1 MEKEHDYT
9 RDIAAIRSMM
19 ERSSKFLSLSGWAG
33 IMAGIYALVG
43 AYMAYAFFRFNPD
56 ELQYVPA
63 ENPTHTLLPV
73 ILLATAVLILS
84 IATAILLSYKRAKK
98 REESMWNPTSQR
110 MITAMAL
117 PLVSGGVL
125 ILVLLA
131 SGLTGLLA
139 PLTLLFYGLALFSAG
154 NYTFKE
160 IQYLGIIQVGL
171 GLVSSYYIELSLL
184 LWAVGFGLMHIVY
197 GIYIHIRHER

>member
-43 AYMAYAFFRFNPD
+43 AYMAFAFFRFNPD
-56 ELQYVPA
+56 QVQYVPA
-63 ENPTHTLLPV
+63 GNPSPSLTPV
-73 ILLATAVLILS
+73 VLLATTVLILS
-84 IATAILLSYKRAKK
+84 IATAIFLSYKRARK
-98 REESMWNPTSQR
+98 RAEFIWNPTSRR
-110 MITAMAL
+110 MITTMAL
-117 PLVSGGVL
+117 PLVSGGIL

-131 SGLTGLLA
+131 SGLSGLLA
-139 PLTLLFYGLALFSAG
+139 PLSLLFYGLALYSAG

-160 IQYLGIIQVGL
+160 IQFLGIIQVGL
-171 GLVSSYYIELSLL
+171 GLISSYFIEFSLL
-184 LWAVGFGLMHIVY
+184 LWAIGFGVMHIVY

>member
-43 AYMAYAFFRFNPD
+43 AYMAYTFYRFNPD
-56 ELQYVPA
+56 ELQYVP
-63 ENPTHTLLPV
+63 EGNPSPSLMPV
-73 ILLATAVLILS
+73 ILLAIGVLLLS
-84 IATAILLSYKRAKK
+84 ITTAIFLSYKRARK
-98 REESMWNPTSQR
+98 RMERVWNPTSQR
-110 MITAMAL
+110 MITAMTL
-117 PLVSGGVL
+117 PLVSGGIL
-125 ILVLLA
+125 ILALLA

-139 PLTLLFYGLALFSAG
+139 PLTLLFYGLALYSAS

-160 IQYLGIIQVGL
+160 IQFLGIIQVAL
-171 GLVSSYYIELSLL
+171 GLISSFYIELSLL
-184 LWAVGFGLMHIVY
+184 LWAIGFGLMHIVY